1 MSLQFCTSHSIW
13 VFKLVVVN
21 VYCLEL
27 ELNVFVGSYM
37 SLAEFLTGWN
47 GESEL
52 NRSIH
57 LPQPPDRYNMT
68 MGTTTWP
75 IASYPCYN
83 DFLFMMDSTL
93 ELWSKLNPSFVT
105 LFKSGHFVTPVR
117 QITKIRTVKFI
128 YQPSSLSSKMIQS
141 LTRKEIIRRYL
152 SRFQLYSSLYSVM
165 IEACYSC

>member
-1 MSLQFCTSHSIW
+1 MYLWVVICHWLNSWQDEMEKVNWTGAFISL
-13 VFKLVVVN
+13 
-21 VYCLEL
+21 
-27 ELNVFVGSYM
+27 
-37 SLAEFLTGWN
+37 SLLT
-47 GESEL
+47 
-52 NRSIH
+52 
-57 LPQPPDRYNMT
+57 RYNMT